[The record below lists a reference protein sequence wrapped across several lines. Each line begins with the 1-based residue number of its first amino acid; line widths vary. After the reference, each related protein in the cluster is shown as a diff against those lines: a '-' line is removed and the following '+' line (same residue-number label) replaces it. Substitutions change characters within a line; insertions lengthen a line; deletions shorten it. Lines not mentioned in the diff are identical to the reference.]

1 MLDIVFLYVGGPLA
15 VRLLSSEY
23 QNPWLWYWYSSK
35 FSSWIRDRGYLPPN
49 ASLRIERL
57 AVDEL
62 SLVEPREDEDVLL
75 FNLA

>member
-15 VRLLSSEY
+15 VCLLSSEY
-23 QNPWLWYWYSSK
+23 QNPWFWYRYSGK
-35 FSSWIRDRGYLPPN
+35 FSSGIRDRGYLPPDT
-49 ASLRIERL
+49 SLRIKGL

-75 FNLA
+75 FDLA